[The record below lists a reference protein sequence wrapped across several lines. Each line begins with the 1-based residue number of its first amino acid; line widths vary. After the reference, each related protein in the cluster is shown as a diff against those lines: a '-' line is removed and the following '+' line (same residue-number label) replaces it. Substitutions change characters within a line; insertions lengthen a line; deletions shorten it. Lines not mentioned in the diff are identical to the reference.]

1 MGVREGSR
9 HAQLPYALLPLALP
23 VVTGSTPCSLPPA
36 AVGVETLNLE
46 QAGLDE
52 LERALDRCQGFVL
65 G

>member
-1 MGVREGSR
+1 MQAWVQRGLWNAAEPSMRVHRTCP
-9 HAQLPYALLPLALP
+9 ATMQL
-23 VVTGSTPCSLPPA
+23 TGSCPL

>member
-1 MGVREGSR
+1 
-9 HAQLPYALLPLALP
+9 
-23 VVTGSTPCSLPPA
+23 
-36 AVGVETLNLE
+36 VGVETLNLE